1 MHIICSFATDM
12 QHILNNP
19 IYNGLL
25 TGNSHLAQGSGV
37 VKYFPKEIS
46 PFAGLEKLD
55 EPSFSQLAA
64 MLPYE
69 RVVACITAAVP
80 AISPEWKILKQE
92 VILQMTGEHVLQPN
106 AHTSGIMPLNN
117 THVPQMLALTKLTNP
132 GPFLE
137 RTIEF
142 GHYQGLFDGP
152 QLVAMAGYR
161 LHAGHFV
168 EISAVC
174 THPHYLGK
182 GYAAGLMLY
191 LAQTIMAKGNTPFL
205 HVRADNE
212 RAIGLY
218 KNIGFA
224 IRSEMNLN
232 IIENGRNTL

>member
-1 MHIICSFATDM
+1 MFSFVPAM

-19 IYNGLL
+19 IYNALV
-25 TGNSHLAQGSGV
+25 TGNSHLAQGGGA
-37 VKYFPKEIS
+37 VKYFPMEIS
-46 PFAGLEKLD
+46 PFAGLEILD

-64 MLPYE
+64 MLPYG
-69 RVVACITAAVP
+69 RIVACITAAVP

-92 VILQMTGEHVLQPN
+92 VILQMTGEHIVLPN
-106 AHTSGIMPLNN
+106 THISGIVPLNK

-142 GHYQGLFDGP
+142 GHYHGIFNGP
-152 QLVAMAGYR
+152 QLAAMAGYR
-161 LHAGHFV
+161 LHAGQYV

-174 THPHYLGK
+174 TNPNFLGH

-218 KNIGFA
+218 KRLGFA
-224 IRSEMNLN
+224 IRSDMNLN
-232 IIENGRNTL
+232 IIENGTNTL